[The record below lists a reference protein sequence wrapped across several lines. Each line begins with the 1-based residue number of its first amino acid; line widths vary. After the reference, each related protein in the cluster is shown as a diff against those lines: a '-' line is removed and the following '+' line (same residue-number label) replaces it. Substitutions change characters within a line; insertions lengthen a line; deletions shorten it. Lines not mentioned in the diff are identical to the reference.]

1 MNENALINPIISTI
15 IESLQDEIKQGVFK
29 VNAGGSKTALS
40 SDATMDL
47 APLSGILDYD
57 PQEYTLTALAGTPL
71 KHLEATLEAQNQYMP
86 FDPVMVEAGATL
98 GGTIASGL
106 SGSGRYRY
114 GGIRDFLLGI
124 KFITGTGKLQSGG
137 GKVVKNAAGFDL
149 PKLFV
154 GSLGQFGVM
163 TEATIKV
170 FPKPESFSTLICD
183 FESFEETLAAM
194 TKVATSSSELTCLD
208 IVNDTQLVMRIAGT
222 QEAMEVRLERL
233 QTLVTTGKV
242 LNTSTDESYW
252 QNAREF
258 NWLPANHSL
267 VKIPISA
274 SKSLK
279 LENSL
284 NVLSSAIPRQYAVA
298 ANVAYLG
305 LPDEIN
311 KSDFDDI
318 LSKLELSG
326 LAITGDWNKVLLG
339 KQTGQA
345 FTKRILSVLNPTIG
359 NTLNV

>member
-1 MNENALINPIISTI
+1 MSELLLNTI

-29 VNAGGSKTALS
+29 PIAGGSKTALS

-47 APLSGILDYD
+47 APLSGIMDYD

-71 KHLEATLEAQNQYMP
+71 RIIEEALEAQNQYMP
-86 FDPVMVEAGATL
+86 FDPVTVEAGATL

-170 FPKPESFSTLICD
+170 FPKPENFSTLICD
-183 FESFEETLAAM
+183 FESFETALEAM
-194 TKVATSSSELTCLD
+194 KKVAGSSSELTCLD
-208 IVNDTQLVMRIAGT
+208 LVHNVDVHQLVMRVAGT
-222 QEAMEVRLERL
+222 QEAMGGRLERL
-233 QTLVTTGKV
+233 QTLVKAGKV
-242 LNTSTDESYW
+242 LKTDEGYW

-267 VKIPISA
+267 VKVPVTLT
-274 SKSLK
+274 KSLK
-279 LENSL
+279 LEKTLNSFA
-284 NVLSSAIPRQYAVA
+284 VPIPRQYAVA
-298 ANVAYLG
+298 GNVAYLG
-305 LPDEIN
+305 LDNSID
-311 KSDFDDI
+311 KSDFDQS
-318 LSKLELSG
+318 LLNLGLSG
-326 LAITGDWNKVLLG
+326 LAITGDWDKVLLG

-345 FTKRILSVLNPTIG
+345 FTKRILSVLNPEHAITI
-359 NTLNV
+359 

>member
-1 MNENALINPIISTI
+1 MNENSIVNPIINTI
-15 IESLQDEIKQGVFK
+15 IESLQAEIKQGIFK

-47 APLSGILDYD
+47 APLSGILEYD

-154 GSLGQFGVM
+154 GSLGQFGIM

-183 FESFEETLAAM
+183 FDSFEETLEAM

-208 IVNDTQLVMRIAGT
+208 IVNDTQLVMRVAGT
-222 QEAMEVRLERL
+222 QEAMGRRLERL
-233 QTLVTTGKV
+233 QNLVKAGKV
-242 LNTSTDESYW
+242 LKTDEGYW

-267 VKIPISA
+267 IKIPTTLT
-274 SKSLK
+274 KSLN
-279 LENSL
+279 LEKALNSF
-284 NVLSSAIPRQYAVA
+284 ATPIPRQYAVA
-298 ANVAYLG
+298 GNVAYLG
-305 LPDEIN
+305 LPNAID
-311 KSDFDDI
+311 KSNFDQSLLD
-318 LSKLELSG
+318 LGLSG
-326 LAITGDWNKVLLG
+326 LAITGDWDKVLLG

-345 FTKRILSVLNPTIG
+345 FTKRILSVLNPEHALTI
-359 NTLNV
+359 